1 LDRELAGE
9 RAVAE
14 RDDEARRAFP
24 AYAAQ
29 HRKRR
34 DALQRRLDALSAE
47 VEAAREALRAAFR
60 EAKKYELARDAEDAR
75 ARRAR
80 ARAEDAAM
88 DELGLQLHR
97 RKNERPS

>member
-1 LDRELAGE
+1 VRE
-9 RAVAE
+9 RTVAE
-14 RDDEARRAFP
+14 RDDDARRAFP

-34 DALQRRLDALSAE
+34 GAVQRRLDALGAE
-47 VEAAREALRAAFR
+47 VEAAREELRGAFR
-60 EAKKYELARDAEDAR
+60 EAKKYELARDAETER
-75 ARRAR
+75 ARQAR

-97 RKNERPS
+97 RKNAAPE